1 MLCFYVLLQI
11 LSTTIT
17 ILAEI
22 SPVIPVAL
30 FAGFSLVSLTY
41 SILVPYFHKS
51 TFVFQN
57 RSKPQFSWQ
66 ISRKVN
72 HLSVPQQTWSNLH
85 FDFLRRAGFSL
96 FSCPKLTE
104 PPFLILRSKAKRW
117 HDAMMT
123 QFISTTVFATLTIS
137 FNEKNYDCS
146 NVCDIFGTNS
156 QSIDTFDLV
165 PLPRFLLSKEGN
177 SCSSR

>member
-41 SILVPYFHKS
+41 SIPVPYFNKS

-57 RSKPQFSWQ
+57 RTKHSLQFPQTSG
-66 ISRKVN
+66 
-72 HLSVPQQTWSNLH
+72 LL
-85 FDFLRRAGFSL
+85 SL
-96 FSCPKLTE
+96 FLPETHG
-104 PPFLILRSKAKRW
+104 A
-117 HDAMMT
+117 
-123 QFISTTVFATLTIS
+123 
-137 FNEKNYDCS
+137 
-146 NVCDIFGTNS
+146 
-156 QSIDTFDLV
+156 
-165 PLPRFLLSKEGN
+165 PLPDTPEQSEEVT
-177 SCSSR
+177 